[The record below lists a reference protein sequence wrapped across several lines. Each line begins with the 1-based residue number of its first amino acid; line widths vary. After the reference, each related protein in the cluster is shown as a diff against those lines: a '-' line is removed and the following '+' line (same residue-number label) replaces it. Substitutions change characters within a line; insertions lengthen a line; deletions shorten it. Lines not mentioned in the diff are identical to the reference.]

1 MIYVVARWIVI
12 KVQLIHLDSL
22 LTTVVYPHL
31 FSRVAV
37 PFMFMHGQ

>member
-1 MIYVVARWIVI
+1 MDCH

-22 LTTVVYPHL
+22 LTTVVYTHL